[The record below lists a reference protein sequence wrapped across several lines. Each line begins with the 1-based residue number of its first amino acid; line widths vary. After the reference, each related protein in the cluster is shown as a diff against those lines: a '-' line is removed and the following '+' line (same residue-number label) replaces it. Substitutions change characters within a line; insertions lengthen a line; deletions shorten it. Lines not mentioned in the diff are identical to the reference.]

1 MAKVKTNRSTSR
13 LAAVQAL
20 YGLALGG
27 KTIDEVVKDFMSGAI
42 GTEVIEENEN
52 TGEET
57 FVPVIAAEPGL
68 FSGIMACY
76 ADNAEKINDMV
87 NSSFTED
94 WPKERVEPT
103 LKAIL
108 QAGVAELLAFPDTPS
123 PIVISEYVDIT
134 RSFYDGP
141 EVRVVNG
148 ILDRLAKILKDEE

>member
-1 MAKVKTNRSTSR
+1 M
-13 LAAVQAL
+13 
-20 YGLALGG
+20 
-27 KTIDEVVKDFMSGAI
+27 
-42 GTEVIEENEN
+42 
-52 TGEET
+52 
-57 FVPVIAAEPGL
+57 

-148 ILDRLAKILKDEE
+148 ILDRLAKILKDEG